1 MDLTRKLA
9 VAIVMIIP
17 AFVIGG
23 LVWSLFGSWLA
34 VLVWEVILAV
44 IYFLVISGKFSS
56 SAQKA

>member
-23 LVWSLFGSWLA
+23 LVWALLGSWWA
-34 VLVWEVILAV
+34 VLAWEVVLV
-44 IYFLVISGKFSS
+44 IIYSLIISGKFSS